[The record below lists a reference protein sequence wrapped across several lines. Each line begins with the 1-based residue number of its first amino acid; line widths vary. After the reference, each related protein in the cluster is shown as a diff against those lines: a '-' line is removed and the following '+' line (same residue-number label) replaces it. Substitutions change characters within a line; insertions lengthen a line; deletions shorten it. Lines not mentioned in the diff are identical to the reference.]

1 MSLTE
6 DLDIFLA
13 DFGVSCTAGA
23 VSAMGILDM
32 PSQILSDG
40 MVLSTDYTLT
50 ARASDFGDLIYGS
63 QINVN
68 GVAYTVRETQLI
80 DDGKMVQIALQRS
93 VEVPSTTA
101 VTSLDGD
108 DADGLITDEGIE
120 QLDPELDGG
129 SAGSSYLDGNDFD
142 GGAA

>member
-1 MSLTE
+1 MAFTE

-23 VSAMGILDM
+23 VTANGILDM

-50 ARASDFGDLIYGS
+50 ARASDFGDLLYGS

-93 VEVPSTTA
+93 AEVPSTTA
-101 VTSLDGD
+101 ATPLDGD
-108 DADGLITDEGIE
+108 DADSLVIDQGIE
-120 QLDPELDGG
+120 QLDPEIDGG
-129 SAGSSYLDGNDFD
+129 SASSSYLDGNDFD
-142 GGAA
+142 GGGA

>member
-1 MSLTE
+1 MAFTE

-23 VSAMGILDM
+23 VTANGILDM

-50 ARASDFGDLIYGS
+50 ARASDFGDLLYGS
-63 QINVN
+63 QISVN
-68 GVAYTVRETQLI
+68 GAAFTVRDTQLI
-80 DDGKMVQIALQRS
+80 SDGKMVQIALQRS
-93 VEVPSTTA
+93 VDVPSTISVTA
-101 VTSLDGD
+101 IDGD
-108 DADGLITDEGIE
+108 DSDSTITDEGIE

-129 SAGSSYLDGNDFD
+129 SASSSYLEGNELD
-142 GGAA
+142 GGGA